1 MAGSKRQARVVKVTF
16 LTSTVTGSR
25 TRWRTY
31 STGIV
36 TMVHLVFTT
45 PITHPLLSTWWVRKA
60 LIEPTWTVL
69 ILPPNCFSLSQTRL
83 MVVATVMKS
92 VRIITT
98 TQILILSNNS
108 LTLPPH
114 FCQSSNNKAIPHSQ
128 TVPPS
133 QVLRQLP
140 LASTTCSWSNLNQQ
154 ADNITT
160 CVTSKIRASSDIRT
174 YKTSNGPTS
183 QVSPLV
189 QVVRVRELVVV
200 GRGLKRGILT
210 IAPLQELALI
220 MVKHQRLI
228 LTSSIRIRTT
238 MQLQEVH
245 DARRI
250 AGSKPSLR

>member
-1 MAGSKRQARVVKVTF
+1 MAGSKRQTRVVKVTF
-16 LTSTVTGSR
+16 LMSMVTGNK

-36 TMVHLVFTT
+36 IMDRLVFTT

-60 LIEPTWTVL
+60 RIEPIWTVL
-69 ILPPNCFSLSQTRL
+69 ILPPNCSSLSQTRL
-83 MVVATVMKS
+83 MAVATVMKS
-92 VRIITT
+92 VRIITR
-98 TQILILSNNS
+98 TQILTLSNNS

-114 FCQSSNNKAIPHSQ
+114 FCQSSNNKVIPHSQ
-128 TVPPS
+128 TALPS

-154 ADNITT
+154 VDNITT

-183 QVSPLV
+183 QASPLV
-189 QVVRVRELVVV
+189 QAVQVRELVVV
-200 GRGLKRGILT
+200 VRGLRQGILT

-228 LTSSIRIRTT
+228 LTSSIRIRTI

-250 AGSKPSLR
+250 AVSKPSLR